1 MSLSYR
7 STVAEMVQIIVRDAD
22 GSKRV
27 ATLERD
33 VGNPRRWT
41 GSVDHPSGQR
51 WPVDTFD
58 PDAVAALDKLA
69 HAFVSREVDF
79 RQSKSRGHRPEP
91 KAFDYNRQLLDGGD
105 DAPIT
110 MGPRD
115 SRYGVRR

>member
-1 MSLSYR
+1 MSLTFR
-7 STVAEMVQIIVRDAD
+7 STVAERVQISVVDAD

-33 VGNPRRWT
+33 PSNPRKWA

-58 PDAVAALDKLA
+58 PDSTAALDKLA
-69 HAFVSREVDF
+69 HAFVSREIDY
-79 RQSKSRGHRPEP
+79 RQSKGRGHRPEP
-91 KAFDYNRQLLDGGD
+91 KAFDYNRRLLDGD
-105 DAPIT
+105 DAPLII

-115 SRYGVRR
+115 SRNRS